1 MKSDVIGLGKDTIGF
16 VDGLGMQLEG
26 KKDQRK
32 MLNFKLV
39 DLGR

>member
-1 MKSDVIGLGKDTIGF
+1 MNSDVMGLEKDRIGLG
-16 VDGLGMQLEG
+16 DGLGMQLEA

-32 MLNFKLV
+32 MPSFKLV